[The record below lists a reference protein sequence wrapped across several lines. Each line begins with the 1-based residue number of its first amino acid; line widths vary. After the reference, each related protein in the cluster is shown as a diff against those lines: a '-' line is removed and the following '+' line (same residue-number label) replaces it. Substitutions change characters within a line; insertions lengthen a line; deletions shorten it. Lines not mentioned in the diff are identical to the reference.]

1 MNLDEGLN
9 KVTEIASKLENPDLT
24 IEEGLKLYE
33 EGVII
38 AKDCLKQIESVKGK
52 INVIRKELDAY
63 REEALE

>member
-63 REEALE
+63 REEALD

>member
-52 INVIRKELDAY
+52 IYVIRKELDAY
-63 REEALE
+63 REEALD

>member
-1 MNLDEGLN
+1 MNLDDGLK

-38 AKDCLKQIESVKGK
+38 AKDCLKQIEGVKGK

-63 REEALE
+63 REEALD